1 MMPSSAYPADPSMIV
16 KKVFRWPFLI
26 LSILYAVAL
35 CGFYYKYVPLV
46 WPFQTVFAPILIGL
60 ALLTSFHIQRG
71 TLLFIFL
78 FPLINNL
85 PYFFGLFE
93 PFPLAPAALVLSLFY
108 FLGLLFHMALF
119 PTPFSRG
126 SSILKP
132 LSIFSLLVLVS
143 GLITFW
149 RYSNLFPFRT
159 DSIYELTANA
169 FGVTAGGALMST
181 VFNALNYLTGM
192 ALFIIIAQGHWP
204 KGYVKKIIVVLCL
217 SSVLAFGFGLFQ
229 HFKDIRI
236 GNNPIGF
243 DASLSWPSGSSINA
257 TFKDALSFGAFLSVL
272 VPVLLGTLL
281 CFRGQLRI
289 LASLLILLSGYLIF
303 LTGSKSG
310 LLTLVASAVLF
321 SILAVGVG
329 IRRYKAKPVS
339 LTKLRPRTY
348 LLAAGAILLIIGLLT
363 FDRPLTEKI
372 SNSTTVSRLSR
383 KLQLGT
389 LDKIFSGRADTLWN
403 MAVRMMK
410 DYPLAGVGIGGYI
423 IESSNYAALTKT
435 EIGTPESAENYFLQ
449 AGAELGLIGVALT
462 LWIFWEILKR
472 MVRGYKKIPFTDP
485 RRFLFIGV
493 SCGILSFF
501 LDAQVHSYIGSY
513 EIIYTFWLLAGLVF
527 LLSSKDPGDGSPQ
540 PAENQRPDLPRTA
553 IFTRKFKIAAA
564 VVIFVSGSTLLW
576 NSTHSLSLARR
587 TKELNLPREFGLDKL
602 EKTADGREFR
612 WTREYGGIPLKIE
625 KPILIVAI
633 HASHPDIQK
642 KPVNVRIFLVED
654 FFKHKRF
661 LKEIT
666 LTQNDWQ
673 DVVLSVPADLGQEAI
688 LLLKISRTWNP
699 LKTTGVPDPRN
710 LGVAVGK
717 ITFRDK

>member
-1 MMPSSAYPADPSMIV
+1 MQRRTPSSACPADPSIIV
-16 KKVFRWPFLI
+16 KKDLRWPFLI
-26 LSILYAVAL
+26 LSTLYAVAL

-108 FLGLLFHMALF
+108 FLGLLFHRTLF
-119 PTPFSRG
+119 PTPFSRD

-192 ALFIIIAQGHWP
+192 ALFIIIAQGPWP

-217 SSVLAFGFGLFQ
+217 SSLLAFGFGLFQ

-236 GNNPIGF
+236 GNNPISIS
-243 DASLSWPSGSSINA
+243 ASLING

-329 IRRYKAKPVS
+329 IRRFKAKPVS

-403 MAVRMMK
+403 MAVRMIK

-423 IESSNYAALTKT
+423 IESSNYAALAKT

-449 AGAELGLIGVALT
+449 AGTELGLIGLGAM
-462 LWIFWEILKR
+462 LWILWEILKR
-472 MVRGYKKIPFTDP
+472 IFRGYKKIPVTDP

-513 EIIYTFWLLAGLVF
+513 EIIFTFWLLAGLVF

-625 KPILIVAI
+625 KSALSIPL
-633 HASHPDIQK
+633 HASHPDIRK
-642 KPVNVRIFLVED
+642 KPVQVRIYLVKD
-654 FFKHKRF
+654 FFKHKTF

-666 LTQNDWQ
+666 LSRNEWQ
-673 DVVLSVPADLGQEAI
+673 DAALTVPPEDVGQEAI
-688 LLLKISRTWNP
+688 LLLKVNRTWNP